1 MTSDI
6 KVDTE
11 GNPKIDLGGYKTYS
25 WVGSAAILHDPD
37 GRWEPP
43 NFDADAEIMF
53 LIDRELRARGKSET
67 RVDPD
72 MLVFYGAGI
81 DMENVDFKIDP
92 ETDMEEMTNVPR
104 GALLVVLVDTE
115 TEIALW
121 GGVATAEI
129 KQDPDPE
136 VIRKRLEYAVK
147 TMFKRFPN

>member
-1 MTSDI
+1 MYRNLLACCAVLILLGGCASSMTSDI
-6 KVDTE
+6 EVGTE
-11 GNPKIDLGGYKTYS
+11 TNSKIDLGGYKTYS
-25 WVGSAAILHDPD
+25 WIGSAAILHDPA

-81 DMENVDFKIDP
+81 DMESVDIKIDP
-92 ETDMEEMTNVPR
+92 ETEMEEFSKVPR

-115 TEIALW
+115 TEVAL
-121 GGVATAEI
+121 
-129 KQDPDPE
+129 
-136 VIRKRLEYAVK
+136 
-147 TMFKRFPN
+147 